1 MKSFRPTVSR
11 QAATQPANSK
21 SASLPQIRSRSN
33 EYFLNRTRTNFV
45 RSHYKRESSDVCPIE
60 RKQEVYKNC
69 PNDIIVTVKMKKI
82 KEIKKTCPL

>member
-33 EYFLNRTRTNFV
+33 EYFLNRTRT
-45 RSHYKRESSDVCPIE
+45 HYKRESSDVCPIE